1 MRGLGRLLVLQVVTV
16 LLFAGEPCSGQSAPS
31 DALEGK
37 SSQLPDPQQE
47 GVRRSI
53 PDRPPYHMD
62 RSEENWSFLQGSSL
76 RSDFWYPIK
85 YIRLGREGWYL
96 SLGGEFRPMY
106 EFDKNNNW
114 GEGPQD
120 DNGFYLN
127 RLIGSAGFHFG
138 SHARVFFELK
148 SGLEFGRN
156 GGPRP
161 SIDEDKLDLSQL
173 FVDVPVSKERLPFVI
188 RVGRQELNYGDGSLL
203 AIRELNVRREFDGIK
218 LLFRPE
224 GWSVDAFAMRPVT
237 IKPGFF
243 DDPPDHEQTFQA
255 DSITDTWTL

>member
-1 MRGLGRLLVLQVVTV
+1 MGASSLHMRGLGSLLVLQVVLV
-16 LLFAGEPCSGQSAPS
+16 FLFAGEPCPAQSAPS
-31 DALEGK
+31 DAVDSK
-37 SSQLPDPQQE
+37 SSQLPDPVQE
-47 GVRRSI
+47 GVRRPI
-53 PDRPPYHMD
+53 PNRPSYHLD
-62 RSEENWSFLQGSSL
+62 RSEENWSFLQDSSL
-76 RSDFWYPIK
+76 RTDFWDPIK
-85 YIRLGREGWYL
+85 YFQLGREGWYL

-106 EFDKNNNW
+106 EFNKNYNW

-120 DNGFYLN
+120 DNGLYLN
-127 RLIGSAGFHFG
+127 RLIGSADFRFG

-173 FVDVPVSKERLPFVI
+173 FVDVPLSKERLPLVI

-203 AIRELNVRREFDGIK
+203 AIRELNVRREFDGVK

-224 GWSVDAFAMRPVT
+224 GWSVDAFAMRPVCSA
-237 IKPGFF
+237 P
-243 DDPPDHEQTFQA
+243 H
-255 DSITDTWTL
+255 